1 MLPIAISCAL
11 LNSCFLINSFPPSWC
26 SMCAALVILLLSAFA
41 DPALSA
47 RMRRHS
53 FAAKMPKLLR
63 DKWCTASE
71 AQLACDCGSVIKVK
85 AAFYSTRKSASCN
98 IDKQDG
104 PESCAREATQ
114 MVYEAC
120 ENKQQ
125 CTIAPTSYAVC
136 RKTPFPQ
143 IRIAWEC
150 VEGVDVVAITKEEA
164 DRQADVEA
172 HRLAK
177 QEADLKAK
185 EEAQK
190 AEADR
195 LAAEKAEAQRLA
207 AIEAAKKAEAD
218 RLAAIEAAKQAEAD
232 RLAAEKAEAD
242 RLAAMEAAKAEADRL
257 AAIEAAKKAEA
268 DRLAAEK
275 EEADRLA
282 AIEAAKAEADRVAAI
297 EAAKK
302 AEADRLAAIEA
313 AKKAEAD
320 RLAAEKAEADRY
332 IDLGSGKCLDNG
344 ADPEYEFTSGVSENV
359 CKDSCR

>member
-11 LNSCFLINSFPPSWC
+11 LNSCLLINSFHPTRC

-53 FAAKMPKLLR
+53 SAATMPKILR

-71 AQLACDCGSVIKVK
+71 AQLACDSGSVIKVM
-85 AAFYSTRKSASCN
+85 AAFYSSRKSASCN

-104 PESCAREATQ
+104 PESCARNATQ
-114 MVYEAC
+114 MVYKAC
-120 ENKQQ
+120 EKKQQ
-125 CTIAPTSYAVC
+125 CTIAPASYAVC
-136 RKTPFPQ
+136 RKRPFPQ
-143 IRIAWEC
+143 IRITWEC
-150 VEGVDVVAITKEEA
+150 VEGADVVAITKEEA
-164 DRQADVEA
+164 DRQAAVED

-195 LAAEKAEAQRLA
+195 LAAEKAEAHRLA

-218 RLAAIEAAKQAEAD
+218 RLAAIEEAKQAEAD

-242 RLAAMEAAKAEADRL
+242 RLAAIEAAKAEADRL

-268 DRLAAEK
+268 E
-275 EEADRLA
+275 RLA
-282 AIEAAKAEADRVAAI
+282 AIEE
-297 EAAKK
+297 AKK
-302 AEADRLAAIEA
+302 AEADRQAAQ
-313 AKKAEAD
+313 KAEVQ
-320 RLAAEKAEADRY
+320 KY
-332 IDLGSGKCLDNG
+332 IDL
-344 ADPEYEFTSGVSENV
+344 
-359 CKDSCR
+359 

>member
-11 LNSCFLINSFPPSWC
+11 LNSCLLINIFHPTRC

-41 DPALSA
+41 DRALSA

-53 FAAKMPKLLR
+53 SAATMPKILR

-71 AQLACDCGSVIKVK
+71 AQLACDSGSVIKVM
-85 AAFYSTRKSASCN
+85 AAFYSSRKSASCN

-114 MVYEAC
+114 MVYKAC
-120 ENKQQ
+120 EKKQQ
-125 CTIAPTSYAVC
+125 CTIAPASYAMC

-143 IRIAWEC
+143 IRISWEC
-150 VEGVDVVAITKEEA
+150 VEGAVVVAITKEEA
-164 DRQADVEA
+164 DRQAAVEA

-185 EEAQK
+185 EEAT
-190 AEADR
+190 
-195 LAAEKAEAQRLA
+195 
-207 AIEAAKKAEAD
+207 
-218 RLAAIEAAKQAEAD
+218 
-232 RLAAEKAEAD
+232 
-242 RLAAMEAAKAEADRL
+242 
-257 AAIEAAKKAEA
+257 KAEA

-275 EEADRLA
+275 EEADRVA

-302 AEADRLAAIEA
+302 AEADRLAAREE

-320 RLAAEKAEADRY
+320 RLAAQKAEVQKY

-359 CKDSCR
+359 CKDSCSKDELCGGYSWSAHHNCLIWKSTTLTGGGSSWGGAHCYRKT

>member
-11 LNSCFLINSFPPSWC
+11 LNSCLLINIFHPTRC

-53 FAAKMPKLLR
+53 SAATMPKILR

-71 AQLACDCGSVIKVK
+71 AQLACDSGSVIKVK
-85 AAFYSTRKSASCN
+85 AAFYSSRKSASCN

-164 DRQADVEA
+164 DRQAAVEA

-195 LAAEKAEAQRLA
+195 LAAEKAEG
-207 AIEAAKKAEAD
+207 IEE
-218 RLAAIEAAKQAEAD
+218 
-232 RLAAEKAEAD
+232 
-242 RLAAMEAAKAEADRL
+242 
-257 AAIEAAKKAEA
+257 
-268 DRLAAEK
+268 
-275 EEADRLA
+275 
-282 AIEAAKAEADRVAAI
+282 
-297 EAAKK
+297 
-302 AEADRLAAIEA
+302 
-313 AKKAEAD
+313 
-320 RLAAEKAEADRY
+320 
-332 IDLGSGKCLDNG
+332 C
-344 ADPEYEFTSGVSENV
+344 TSDVEHRCPKTFEQTG
-359 CKDSCR
+359 

>member
-47 RMRRHS
+47 RMRQHS
-53 FAAKMPKLLR
+53 VAAKMPKMLR

-71 AQLACDCGSVIKVK
+71 AQLACDSGSVIKVK

-150 VEGVDVVAITKEEA
+150 VEGVDV
-164 DRQADVEA
+164 EA

-207 AIEAAKKAEAD
+207 AIEAAK
-218 RLAAIEAAKQAEAD
+218 QAEAD

-242 RLAAMEAAKAEADRL
+242 RLAAIEEAKKAEADRLAAEKEEAERLAAIEAAKAEADRL
-257 AAIEAAKKAEA
+257 AAEEAAKKAEADRLAAIEEAKKAEA

-282 AIEAAKAEADRVAAI
+282 A
-297 EAAKK
+297 
-302 AEADRLAAIEA
+302 
-313 AKKAEAD
+313 
-320 RLAAEKAEADRY
+320 
-332 IDLGSGKCLDNG
+332 
-344 ADPEYEFTSGVSENV
+344 
-359 CKDSCR
+359 

>member
-47 RMRRHS
+47 RMRQHS
-53 FAAKMPKLLR
+53 SAATMPKILR

-71 AQLACDCGSVIKVK
+71 AQLACDSGSVIKVK
-85 AAFYSTRKSASCN
+85 AAFYSSRKSASCN

-120 ENKQQ
+120 EKKQQ
-125 CTIAPTSYAVC
+125 YTIAPTSYAVC

-207 AIEAAKKAEAD
+207 AEE
-218 RLAAIEAAKQAEAD
+218 E
-232 RLAAEKAEAD
+232 
-242 RLAAMEAAKAEADRL
+242 
-257 AAIEAAKKAEA
+257 AKKAEA

-275 EEADRLA
+275 EEAERLA
-282 AIEAAKAEADRVAAI
+282 AIEAAKAEADRLAAE
-297 EAAKK
+297 EAATK
-302 AEADRLAAIEA
+302 AEADRLAA
-313 AKKAEAD
+313 
-320 RLAAEKAEADRY
+320 
-332 IDLGSGKCLDNG
+332 
-344 ADPEYEFTSGVSENV
+344 
-359 CKDSCR
+359 

>member
-26 SMCAALVILLLSAFA
+26 SMCAASVILLLSAFA

-47 RMRRHS
+47 RMRQHS
-53 FAAKMPKLLR
+53 VAAKMPKILR
-63 DKWCTASE
+63 DKWCTAKE
-71 AQLACDCGSVIKVK
+71 AQLACDSGSVIKVK
-85 AAFYSTRKSASCN
+85 AAFYSSRKSASCN

-207 AIEAAKKAEAD
+207 AIEAAK
-218 RLAAIEAAKQAEAD
+218 QAEAD
-232 RLAAEKAEAD
+232 RLAAE
-242 RLAAMEAAKAEADRL
+242 KAEADRL

-268 DRLAAEK
+268 DRLAVIEEAKKAEADRLAAEK

-282 AIEAAKAEADRVAAI
+282 KIEAAKAEADRVAAE

-313 AKKAEAD
+313 EAD
-320 RLAAEKAEADRY
+320 RR
-332 IDLGSGKCLDNG
+332 
-344 ADPEYEFTSGVSENV
+344 
-359 CKDSCR
+359 

>member
-47 RMRRHS
+47 RMRQHS
-53 FAAKMPKLLR
+53 VAAKMPKILR
-63 DKWCTASE
+63 DKWCTAKE
-71 AQLACDCGSVIKVK
+71 AQLACDSGSVIKVK
-85 AAFYSTRKSASCN
+85 AAFYSSRKSASCN

-195 LAAEKAEAQRLA
+195 LAA
-207 AIEAAKKAEAD
+207 
-218 RLAAIEAAKQAEAD
+218 IEAAKQAEAD

-242 RLAAMEAAKAEADRL
+242 RLAA
-257 AAIEAAKKAEA
+257 IEEAKKAEA

-282 AIEAAKAEADRVAAI
+282 AIEAAKAEADRLAAI

-302 AEADRLAAIEA
+302 AEADRLAAIEE

-320 RLAAEKAEADRY
+320 RLAAEKEEADR
-332 IDLGSGKCLDNG
+332 L
-344 ADPEYEFTSGVSENV
+344 
-359 CKDSCR
+359 

>member
-11 LNSCFLINSFPPSWC
+11 LNSCLLINSFHPTRC

-53 FAAKMPKLLR
+53 SAATMPKILR

-71 AQLACDCGSVIKVK
+71 AQLACDSGSVIKVK
-85 AAFYSTRKSASCN
+85 AAFYSSRKSASCN

-136 RKTPFPQ
+136 RKTPFQQ

-177 QEADLKAK
+177 QEAELKAK

-207 AIEAAKKAEAD
+207 AE
-218 RLAAIEAAKQAEAD
+218 
-232 RLAAEKAEAD
+232 
-242 RLAAMEAAKAEADRL
+242 
-257 AAIEAAKKAEA
+257 
-268 DRLAAEK
+268 
-275 EEADRLA
+275 
-282 AIEAAKAEADRVAAI
+282 
-297 EAAKK
+297 
-302 AEADRLAAIEA
+302 EA

-320 RLAAEKAEADRY
+320 RLAAEKAEADRLAA
-332 IDLGSGKCLDNG
+332 IEEAKKAE
-344 ADPEYEFTSGVSENV
+344 ADRLAAREAAKKAEADRLAAIEA
-359 CKDSCR
+359 